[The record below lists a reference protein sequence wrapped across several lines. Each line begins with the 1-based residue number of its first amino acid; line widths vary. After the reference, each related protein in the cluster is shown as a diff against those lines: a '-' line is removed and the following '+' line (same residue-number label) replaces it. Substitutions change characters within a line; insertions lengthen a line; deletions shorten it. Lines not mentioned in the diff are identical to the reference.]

1 MHAMLIYSLRGTLGF
16 CLATMTVALVL
27 IAPLSNLQAAD
38 PTYVGALATALE
50 EDIAAQL
57 QISEEKYM
65 ELRTLAY
72 EREKK
77 AVNLAIELKG
87 ASPAEQRAKL
97 APFVAESEKMAMELL
112 TEPQR
117 QMLKKIQI
125 QKKGLASLLDAEVSA
140 QMNLADWQKKQL
152 EERLASAQ
160 RPGAGSR
167 EMAEYERFAN
177 KLLSDS
183 QRAKWEELAGIT
195 MSAEPIPADKV
206 VPPSEEE
213 AAELTAAATKSA
225 GEAGPMR
232 FSFRYQPWGDVLDWF
247 AESADL
253 SLVMDSPPPGTLNY
267 TDGKEYSPSEAID
280 LLNGILLTKGYT
292 LVRREK
298 MLFVV
303 NLEDLNGKLPPNLI
317 TTVDMDDLDN
327 RGKYE
332 LVSVLFDL
340 KKMKAEEAEAEISK
354 LIGPQGSVVA
364 LTQSQQVFVTETG
377 GRLRTIRDMIQAVEN
392 PFGSDVTVVET
403 KNLMAEEILTVVR
416 QLLGMAEGS
425 NTTEDG
431 SLRMASDTLGT
442 KIFLTGK
449 KSSVEKAEKLITQVD
464 VPGGFG
470 SSPAD
475 QLQLEAYPLGSL
487 DPATTLQVMQTLL
500 AGNPDVRVTTDTN
513 TGNIIILGRASQHA
527 TVKATLSQLQ
537 RDSKQ
542 VDVIQLQTVDPQ
554 MAVLSINKLFGG
566 SGEKPNPNAPIID
579 ADPITA
585 QLLVR
590 GTAEQVRQIHD
601 LLEKMGEDPD
611 AALALHGDR
620 GNIRSIPLTGT
631 AAERLLGELEMLWPT
646 VSTSRIR
653 VVRPSTPSSVRGLN
667 APPQTD
673 NPNTTNK
680 PSYDEAKMPR
690 PPIDTEARQPASHLF
705 HFVDYTQPEE
715 STEEEASPGVP
726 SKRSA
731 PIITGA
737 HTPAIISGAQTPA
750 MSNAASPS
758 DVLSPSA
765 SQPANPAGSAKKPG
779 EIIVMM
785 GPRGLIIASEDQ
797 EALNKLEALIETL
810 GNRYSSSSDYSVYYL
825 KYLKADVGAAMLQSV
840 LTGVAPS
847 DDGGGSLMGDIA
859 SEMLG
864 GGGGLMGSLMG
875 LGGGSSTSLSG
886 GSLSIIPDM
895 RLNAL
900 YVQAS
905 VEDLD
910 KIDQLLKIM
919 DQPHS
924 PETVETKR
932 QPRMIPVLYT
942 SAEEISGIVQQVY
955 ADRIAASGGG
965 NQQQRQPSPEDFIRA
980 LRGGRGGRDGGG
992 NGGGAKS
999 EPEKMTIGVDKRS
1012 NSLVVSAP
1020 DPLFEEVKSLV
1031 EQLDMAGEDTNQT
1044 MQAVR
1049 ISHTNPEVLQ
1059 KALQTI
1065 TGQQVTVNSTSNS
1078 SNSTS
1083 NTPQAA
1089 PNTDEIRQR
1098 METIQRIREQ
1108 MQRGG
1113 GSGGTGGG
1121 RGGFGGGTGG
1131 GRGGFGGGGFGGGGF
1146 GGGTGGGGRG
1156 GAGGGGRGGR

>member
-1 MHAMLIYSLRGTLGF
+1 MHAKLFSYSRGKLVF
-16 CLATMTVALVL
+16 QPISWTVALL
-27 IAPLSNLQAAD
+27 FLASLSNLQAAD
-38 PTYVGALATALE
+38 PTYVGVLATALE

-57 QISEEKYM
+57 QLSEEKYM

-77 AVNLAIELKG
+77 ALNLALELRG
-87 ASPAEQRAKL
+87 ATPAQQREKL

-117 QMLKKIQI
+117 EVLKKIQI
-125 QKKGLASLLDAEVSA
+125 QKKGLASLVDAEVAA
-140 QMNLADWQKKQL
+140 QLNLADWQKKQI
-152 EERLASAQ
+152 EDRLASAQ
-160 RPGAGSR
+160 RSGAGSR

-183 QRAKWEELAGIT
+183 QRAKWEEIAGIT
-195 MSAEPIPADKV
+195 ETAEPLPADKV
-206 VPPSEEE
+206 IPPNEEE
-213 AAELTAAATKSA
+213 AAEMTAAATKSA

-247 AESADL
+247 AENAGL
-253 SLVMDSPPPGTLNY
+253 SLEMNAPPPGTFNY
-267 TDGKEYSPSEAID
+267 VDGKEYSPAEALD
-280 LLNGILLTKGYT
+280 VLNSILLTKGYT

-298 MLFVV
+298 MLIVV
-303 NLEDLNGKLPPNLI
+303 NLEDGIPPNLV

-327 RGKYE
+327 RGEYE

-340 KKMKAEEAEAEISK
+340 KKMKAEDAQAEISK

-364 LTQSQQVFVTETG
+364 LNQSQQVFVTETG

-392 PFGSDVTVVET
+392 PFGNDVTVVET

-416 QLLGMAEGS
+416 QLLGMPEGT
-425 NTTEDG
+425 NATEDG
-431 SLRMASDTLGT
+431 SLRIASDTLGT

-487 DPATTLQVMQTLL
+487 DPETTLQVMQTLL

-513 TGNIIILGRASQHA
+513 TGNIIVLGRASQHA

-542 VDVIQLQTVDPQ
+542 VDVIQLTTIDPQ

-579 ADPITA
+579 ADPLTS

-611 AALALHGDR
+611 AALALQGER

-631 AAERLLGELEMLWPT
+631 AAERVLSELEMLWPT
-646 VSTSRIR
+646 VSKSRIR
-653 VVRPSTPSSVRGLN
+653 VVRPSSTPSVRGLN
-667 APPQTD
+667 AQPQMES
-673 NPNTTNK
+673 PNTTNK
-680 PSYDEAKMPR
+680 PAYDEAQLPR
-690 PPIDTEARQPASHLF
+690 PPIDSEARRATNDLF
-705 HFVDYTQPEE
+705 HFVDYTQANEGSDEGNVAVAP
-715 STEEEASPGVP
+715 AAKP
-726 SKRSA
+726 SI

-737 HTPAIISGAQTPA
+737 QAPEVAQPV
-750 MSNAASPS
+750 SPS
-758 DVLSPSA
+758 DIAPPVA
-765 SQPANPAGSAKKPG
+765 SQPAQSLGTLNKPG
-779 EIIVMM
+779 EIVVMM

-797 EALNKLEALIETL
+797 EALNKLETLIETL
-810 GNRYSSSSDYSVYYL
+810 SNRYSSSSDYSVYYL

-847 DDGGGSLMGDIA
+847 SNEGGGSLMGDIA

-875 LGGGSSTSLSG
+875 LGGGGTSTSLSG

-924 PETVETKR
+924 PEMVETKR

-942 SAEEISGIVQQVY
+942 NAQEIASIVQQVY
-955 ADRIAASGGG
+955 SDRIAASASS
-965 NQQQRQPSPEDFIRA
+965 QQQRQPSPEDFIRA

-992 NGGGAKS
+992 GGGAQS
-999 EPEKMTIGVDKRS
+999 EPEKMTIGVDARS

-1031 EQLDMAGEDTNQT
+1031 EQLDLAGDDTNQT

-1049 ISHTNPEVLQ
+1049 IRSSNPETLQ
-1059 KALQTI
+1059 KALQSI
-1065 TGQQVTVNSTSNS
+1065 TGQPVTVNSTSNS
-1078 SNSTS
+1078 NSNSSST
-1083 NTPQAA
+1083 TPTA
-1089 PNTDEIRQR
+1089 PNPDEIRQR
-1098 METIQRIREQ
+1098 MEMFQRMRQQ
-1108 MQRGG
+1108 MQGG
-1113 GSGGTGGG
+1113 GGPPGGAPGGG
-1121 RGGFGGGTGG
+1121 RSGFGGGGTG
-1131 GRGGFGGGGFGGGGF
+1131 GRGGFGGGGTGGRGGF
-1146 GGGTGGGGRG
+1146 GGRGTT
-1156 GAGGGGRGGR
+1156 GGGRGGR

>member
-1 MHAMLIYSLRGTLGF
+1 MLIYSLRGKLGF
-16 CLATMTVALVL
+16 VIATMLAALVT
-27 IAPLSNLQAAD
+27 IAPLSTLQAAD

-50 EDIAAQL
+50 EEIATQL
-57 QISEEKYM
+57 QIGEETYM
-65 ELRTLAY
+65 KLRVLAY

-77 AVNLAIELKG
+77 AVNLAMELKG

-97 APFVAESEKMAMELL
+97 APFVAESEKLAMALL
-112 TEPQR
+112 TEEQ
-117 QMLKKIQI
+117 QKMLQKIQL
-125 QKKGLASLLDAEVSA
+125 QKKGLAAILDPAVAGSL
-140 QMNLADWQKKQL
+140 NLADWQKKQI
-152 EERLASAQ
+152 EDRLATAQ
-160 RPGAGSR
+160 RPGAGTR

-195 MSAEPIPADKV
+195 ETATPIPADQV

-213 AAELTAAATKSA
+213 AVELTAAATKSA

-232 FSFRYQPWGDVLDWF
+232 FSFRYQPWADVLDWF
-247 AESADL
+247 AENAGL
-253 SLVMDSPPPGTLNY
+253 SLEMNSPPPGTFNY
-267 TDGKEYSPSEAID
+267 VDGKEYTPAEALD
-280 LLNGILLTKGYT
+280 VLNSILLTKGYT

-298 MLFVV
+298 MLIVV
-303 NLEDLNGKLPPNLI
+303 NLEDGIPPNLV
-317 TTVDMDDLDN
+317 TTVAMDDLDN
-327 RGKYE
+327 RGEYE

-392 PFGSDVTVVET
+392 PFGSDVTVVDT
-403 KNLMAEEILTVVR
+403 QNLMAEEILTVVR
-416 QLLGMAEGS
+416 QLLGFAEGS
-425 NTTEDG
+425 NTAEDG
-431 SLRMASDTLGT
+431 SLRIASDTLGT

-449 KSSVEKAEKLITQVD
+449 KTAVEKAEKLIKQVD

-470 SSPAD
+470 TSPAD

-487 DPATTLQVMQTLL
+487 DPETTLQVMQTLL

-527 TVKATLSQLQ
+527 TVKATLAQLQ

-579 ADPITA
+579 ADPLTA

-611 AALALHGDR
+611 AALAMQAER

-631 AAERLLGELEMLWPT
+631 AAERLMNELEMLWPT

-653 VVRPSTPSSVRGLN
+653 VVRPANAPSVRGLN
-667 APPQTD
+667 APPQVD
-673 NPNTTNK
+673 NPNTTTK
-680 PSYDEAKMPR
+680 PAYDEAKMPR
-690 PPIDTEARQPASHLF
+690 PPIDTEARRASNGLF
-705 HFVDYTQPEE
+705 HFVDFDQDGDSDGAGASSRSSSKPAAPMIINAEGPEL
-715 STEEEASPGVP
+715 TD
-726 SKRSA
+726 A
-731 PIITGA
+731 P
-737 HTPAIISGAQTPA
+737 
-750 MSNAASPS
+750 SPS
-758 DVLSPSA
+758 DLPLPSA
-765 SQPANPAGSAKKPG
+765 NQPAGSMSGSGKPG
-779 EIIVMM
+779 DIVVMM

-810 GNRYSSSSDYSVYYL
+810 SNRYSSSSDYTVYYL

-840 LTGVAPS
+840 LTGVVPS

-875 LGGGSSTSLSG
+875 LGGSSTSTSLSG

-910 KIDQLLKIM
+910 KIDQLLRVM

-924 PETVETKR
+924 PESVETKR

-942 SAEEISGIVQQVY
+942 SAQEIAGIVQQVY

-965 NQQQRQPSPEDFIRA
+965 GGQQQRQPSPEDFIRA
-980 LRGGRGGRDGGG
+980 LRGGGRGGRDGGG
-992 NGGGAKS
+992 GGGAQS
-999 EPEKMTIGVDKRS
+999 EPEKMTIGVDTRS

-1020 DPLFEEVKSLV
+1020 DPLFEEVKTLV
-1031 EQLDMAGEDTNQT
+1031 EQLDMAGDDTNQT

-1049 ISHTNPEVLQ
+1049 IRSSNPETLQ
-1059 KALQTI
+1059 KALATI
-1065 TGQQVTVNSTSNS
+1065 TGQPVTSSSSTNNNSSSTSNNS
-1078 SNSTS
+1078 SNT
-1083 NTPQAA
+1083 TPTPNA
-1089 PNTDEIRQR
+1089 PNPDEMRQR
-1098 METIQRIREQ
+1098 MEMFQRIRQQ
-1108 MQRGG
+1108 MQGGGGRGG
-1113 GSGGTGGG
+1113 DTGG
-1121 RGGFGGGTGG
+1121 RGGFGGGAPSGRGGSG
-1131 GRGGFGGGGFGGGGF
+1131 GRGGFS
-1146 GGGTGGGGRG
+1146 
-1156 GAGGGGRGGR
+1156 GGGGRGGR